1 MNNIVADL
9 VKALESFVCKERSIT
24 ADITTT
30 HSLRGDGASS
40 SMREDD
46 ADMRAELRE
55 AFSHARTALARAKQ
69 LDLDRTVYIKEGHFE
84 SYCYGPYIRI
94 PLRPIPEGKP

>member
-1 MNNIVADL
+1 MLRMTLICVLN
-9 VKALESFVCKERSIT
+9 CGRRSV
-24 ADITTT
+24 
-30 HSLRGDGASS
+30 
-40 SMREDD
+40 
-46 ADMRAELRE
+46 
-55 AFSHARTALARAKQ
+55 ARTALARAKQ